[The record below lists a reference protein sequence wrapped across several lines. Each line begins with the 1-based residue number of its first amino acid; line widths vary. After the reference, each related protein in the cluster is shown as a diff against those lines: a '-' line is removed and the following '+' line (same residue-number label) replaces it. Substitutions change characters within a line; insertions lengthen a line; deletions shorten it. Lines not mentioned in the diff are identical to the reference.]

1 MIPRQRLGLLTSML
15 AAVCAATWFGV
26 HRPSYA
32 DQPRV
37 TVQFHL
43 LDVPSGKLVPAVV
56 CIRNLDYKDI
66 ELVTL
71 PATK

>member
-15 AAVCAATWFGV
+15 AAVYATTWFGT

-32 DQPRV
+32 DQPRA